1 MSHYG
6 AVIRELIEHAI
17 EHERDATLRICCG
30 FAEEHEVVNSI
41 WDLTFPER
49 LVSTPRHNTLR
60 CLKLQKSRAVRPSG
74 DIEKAPSEPSHHDSA
89 AA

>member
-49 LVSTPRHNTLR
+49 LVSTPRHNTLA
-60 CLKLQKSRAVRPSG
+60 L
-74 DIEKAPSEPSHHDSA
+74 EAPKEPSSPPVGRY
-89 AA
+89 